1 MNCRC
6 VLVMPKVDKI
16 EPAAVKVMLRLDDVT
31 EAVTAFRNNA
41 KRFDEAAVDGIKHAL
56 ARALEACNRCLREHE
71 AEIQAAAVM
80 RRRTPKSAAR
90 RAVAIRMQR
99 GP

>member
-1 MNCRC
+1 
-6 VLVMPKVDKI
+6 MPKVDKI

-41 KRFDEAAVDGIKHAL
+41 KRFDAAAVNGIKHAL
-56 ARALEACNRCLREHE
+56 ARALEACSRCIHEHE
-71 AEIQAAAVM
+71 AEIRAATVT
-80 RRRTPKSAAR
+80 RHRTPRTAAR

-99 GP
+99 GR